1 LSRGPDDG
9 LFNLNPKSLGV
20 HRASENG
27 ATRRSAPCAQ
37 GEHHKQKARLLQP
50 RVQTQEGQLMKVE
63 DHNNLTDAAIG
74 VILTAL
80 SSWPALVAG
89 GDLALRRKAE
99 DLLLTLRRKIPKALH
114 ERADAAGEPPLNE
127 QG

>member
-1 LSRGPDDG
+1 
-9 LFNLNPKSLGV
+9 
-20 HRASENG
+20 
-27 ATRRSAPCAQ
+27 
-37 GEHHKQKARLLQP
+37 
-50 RVQTQEGQLMKVE
+50 MKVE

-74 VILTAL
+74 VILTEL

-89 GDLALRRKAE
+89 GDLALRQKAE
-99 DLLLTLRRKIPKALH
+99 DLLLTLRRKIGKALR

>member
-1 LSRGPDDG
+1 VQPE
-9 LFNLNPKSLGV
+9 PKIAWL

-27 ATRRSAPCAQ
+27 AAPRSAPCAQ
-37 GEHHKQKARLLQP
+37 AEHHKQKARLLELP
-50 RVQTQEGQLMKVE
+50 VQTQEGRLMKVE

-74 VILTAL
+74 VILTEL

-99 DLLLTLRRKIPKALH
+99 DLLFDLAPKDR
-114 ERADAAGEPPLNE
+114 ESAA
-127 QG
+127 